1 MLSKRNKDIM
11 KSNKTRFIPGI
22 LAGLLGFIAAPSF
35 ALPTSEVEVVY
46 FKDATYSREVGYVV
60 RGCQGDVI
68 RQGTTSRYQA
78 RSSTPCHGGASNEI
92 ACYAGTVQTTCP
104 ANICDSSLFDCQ

>member
-1 MLSKRNKDIM
+1 MKIM
-11 KSNKTRFIPGI
+11 KLGKLSIMGAALI
-22 LAGLLGFIAAPSF
+22 GLAATPTF

-46 FKDATYSREVGYVV
+46 FKDTTYSREVGYVI

-78 RSSTPCHGGASNEI
+78 RSSTPCHGGASSNEI
-92 ACYAGTVQTTCP
+92 ACYVGTVQTTCP

>member
-1 MLSKRNKDIM
+1 MLSKRNEDIM
-11 KSNKTRFIPGI
+11 KSNKTRFISEM
-22 LAGLLGFIAAPSF
+22 LAGLLGFVVAPSF

-46 FKDATYSREVGYVV
+46 FKDATYSREVGSVF

-78 RSSTPCHGGASNEI
+78 RSSTPCHGGVSNEI
-92 ACYAGTVQTTCP
+92 ACYVGTVQTTCP
-104 ANICDSSLFDCQ
+104 ANLCDSSLFDCQ

>member
-1 MLSKRNKDIM
+1 MM
-11 KSNKTRFIPGI
+11 KLHGTRQISGT
-22 LAGLLGFIAAPSF
+22 LAGLLGFVATSSF
-35 ALPTSEVEVVY
+35 ALPASEVEVVY
-46 FKDATYSREVGYVV
+46 FRAATYSREVGYVI

-92 ACYAGTVQTTCP
+92 ACYVGTVQTTCP

>member
-1 MLSKRNKDIM
+1 M
-11 KSNKTRFIPGI
+11 KPNKTRLIPGM
-22 LAGLLGFIAAPSF
+22 LAGLLGLVAAASF
-35 ALPTSEVEVVY
+35 ALPASEVEVVY

-78 RSSTPCHGGASNEI
+78 RSSTPCHGGASSNEI
-92 ACYAGTVQTTCP
+92 ACYVGTVQTTCP
-104 ANICDSSLFDCQ
+104 ANICDSSLFDCR

>member
-1 MLSKRNKDIM
+1 M
-11 KSNKTRFIPGI
+11 KLNRTLRIRRT
-22 LAGLLGFIAAPSF
+22 LATLLGLAATPAF
-35 ALPTSEVEVVY
+35 ALPASEVEVVY

-60 RGCQGDVI
+60 RGCQGDVV

-92 ACYAGTVQTTCP
+92 ACYVGTVQTTCP
-104 ANICDSSLFDCQ
+104 ANLCDSSLFDCQ

>member
-1 MLSKRNKDIM
+1 MKIM
-11 KSNKTRFIPGI
+11 KLGKLSIMGAALI
-22 LAGLLGFIAAPSF
+22 GLAATPTF

-46 FKDATYSREVGYVV
+46 FKDATYSREVGYVI

-78 RSSTPCHGGASNEI
+78 RSSTPCHGGASSNEI
-92 ACYAGTVQTTCP
+92 ACYVGTVQTTCP

>member
-1 MLSKRNKDIM
+1 MKVIKIIKLKKLSIM
-11 KSNKTRFIPGI
+11 GAALI
-22 LAGLLGFIAAPSF
+22 GLVATPVF

-46 FKDATYSREVGYVV
+46 FKDATYSREVGYVI

-78 RSSTPCHGGASNEI
+78 RSSTPCHGGSSSNEI
-92 ACYAGTVQTTCP
+92 ACYVGTVQTTCP

>member
-1 MLSKRNKDIM
+1 M
-11 KSNKTRFIPGI
+11 KSYNTRFIPGM
-22 LAGLLGFIAAPSF
+22 LAGLLGFVAAPTF

-46 FKDATYSREVGYVV
+46 FKDATYSREVGYVI

-68 RQGTTSRYQA
+68 RQGLTSRYQA
-78 RSSTPCHGGASNEI
+78 RSSTPCYSGVSNEI
-92 ACYAGTVQTTCP
+92 ACYVGTVQTTCP